1 MLLVLD
7 ESNSSNIDSVNKIIN
22 NQFHKT
28 ILYFTASWCGPCKA
42 IAPTVEALANDDR
55 FSGNV
60 LVVKIDVDL
69 FEDISGECDVSCMPT
84 FQLYQ
89 NQKLVNKVEGAD
101 EQKLTQLFVQ

>member
-1 MLLVLD
+1 MK
-7 ESNSSNIDSVNKIIN
+7 NAK
-22 NQFHKT
+22 
-28 ILYFTASWCGPCKA
+28 YFSASWCGPCKA
-42 IAPTVEALANDDR
+42 IAPTVESLANDDR
-55 FSGNV
+55 FRGNV